1 MSSYN
6 LAQLARLEPNYLA
19 RYGLKT
25 APFSTT
31 HDDRFLYL
39 DAERQQRLHM
49 LQHLTQYSHLLLIVT
64 GEHGVGLEKLRQM
77 PAQFSTEELLQLEEI
92 KAAFDPQ
99 LNLNPGKG
107 IPILKRCQEYRALP
121 PRHRHG

>member
-1 MSSYN
+1 
-6 LAQLARLEPNYLA
+6 
-19 RYGLKT
+19 
-25 APFSTT
+25 
-31 HDDRFLYL
+31 
-39 DAERQQRLHM
+39 
-49 LQHLTQYSHLLLIVT
+49 
-64 GEHGVGLEKLRQM
+64 VGLEKLRQM
-77 PAQFSTEELLQLEEI
+77 PAQFSSEELLQLEEI